1 MLIVELLNKWVH
13 LLSIAGVLG
22 GTLFSLLV
30 LAPQLKT
37 DGDNAQIKAM
47 WKRSGLTLAGLWVLV
62 LITGFVNMYLISP
75 TVNGN
80 YQMWL
85 GMKVALAMVMFIVT
99 LLVSHPF
106 PAVQKFFKE
115 RTPWLVVLLIIGVVI
130 VGISAKLN
138 ISRVTGTGLKA
149 TGSIQ
154 ATVPVIPAAPGSAP

>member
-75 TVNGN
+75 SVNGN

-85 GMKVALAMVMFIVT
+85 GMKVALALVMFIVT

-106 PAVQKFFKE
+106 PAVQKFFKD
-115 RTPWLVVLLIIGVVI
+115 RTPWLVVLLIIGIVI

-138 ISRVTGTGLKA
+138 ISRVTGTGLKQPANVTGA
-149 TGSIQ
+149 TT
-154 ATVPVIPAAPGSAP
+154 AAPMAPGSTP